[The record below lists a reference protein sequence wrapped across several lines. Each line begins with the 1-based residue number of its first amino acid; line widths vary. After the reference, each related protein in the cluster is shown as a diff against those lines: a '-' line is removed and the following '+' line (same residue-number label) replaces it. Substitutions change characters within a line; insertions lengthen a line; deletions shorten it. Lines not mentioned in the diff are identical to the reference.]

1 LLEKCGNLAVR
12 CAHQR
17 HNRLGKIIDL
27 SGNKLSGKIPEE
39 IITLVGLLYLNL
51 SRNNL
56 TGPIPLPPKIGQF
69 IFV

>member
-1 LLEKCGNLAVR
+1 MG
-12 CAHQR
+12 
-17 HNRLGKIIDL
+17 LGQIIDL
-27 SGNKLSGKIPEE
+27 SGNKLSGK